1 MSIKIKMSLIA
12 NLITIFCLVAL
23 GIVTFIFVREALLA
37 QIVSIQTN
45 YVKTAKSS
53 MANYNETKL
62 SVLKELSKSLINY
75 LLVVLLTKNQS

>member
-1 MSIKIKMSLIA
+1 MSIKIKMSFIA

-45 YVKTAKSS
+45 VC
-53 MANYNETKL
+53 
-62 SVLKELSKSLINY
+62 
-75 LLVVLLTKNQS
+75 